1 MEVLVEKITAF
12 DLMNECCGTTLGKGA
27 TAPDP
32 FRMYKA
38 EHSPIRTQEFRVRMI
53 GIPTFV
59 SVHLVRHKFGVEH
72 FVKSNREDR
81 PGFTGDGGRDHPVN
95 HDMVLNAQALIS
107 MARKRLCY
115 HAHEKTQEVMRLIR
129 ARVADVD
136 PALAQA
142 MVPDCVYRGNICFE
156 LKFCGKRANVHHF
169 MAASMRALEEVQ

>member
-1 MEVLVEKITAF
+1 MEIYVEKITNF
-12 DLMNECCGTTLGKGA
+12 GLMNECCGTTLGKGA

-38 EHSPIRTQEFRVRMI
+38 EHSPIRTQEFRVRML

-81 PGFTGDGGRDHPVN
+81 PGYTGNGGRDHPVN

-107 MARKRLCY
+107 MSRKRLCY
-115 HAHEKTQEVMRLIR
+115 HAHEKTREVMQLIR
-129 ARVADVD
+129 VRMADVD
-136 PALAQA
+136 LALARA
-142 MVPDCVYRGNICFE
+142 MVPDCIYRGNTCFE
-156 LKFCGKRANVHHF
+156 LKFCGKRTYVRHF
-169 MAASMRALEEVQ
+169 TSVVNWALEEAW